1 MTLARVVPGVP
12 ERPALPDL
20 QAVHSASAG
29 AAAAETEPPGQPK
42 ELWDGSPPRGRMP
55 RRSFPLDT
63 TEWIRQSDMSL
74 TSPRRDQ
81 RRRLLVAWTRSQDTS
96 GDERPDPRP
105 ATDYTSAADPA
116 RQPGLAALVPTGA
129 WRFAL
134 LVIALLVPGAA
145 ATTFGAWETV
155 VGRPPVRP
163 EGRFAATLGVIA
175 RCCDWQTA
183 ASLPA
188 WIAHASLFLAAGFA
202 TAVRSIRRHRRDDYV
217 GRYRA
222 WGWLAALFVLASLAA
237 AMPLGPLVN
246 AALGDATGIRPGP
259 AGAGWWVGLSTALLL
274 IVSAWAILPLRERG
288 ATLTWTLAL
297 AMAWGVAAAGTWLT
311 ANGTS
316 VWEHQVLATRAAW
329 WLGCTFALVAMVAA
343 ARSVIRD
350 VRGLVPPRATVVR
363 RRTKTERPAAVK
375 GAGGDDAGRSRQ
387 QEDHRDNDDAVAAP
401 HDDADDAATAEQP
414 DFTEVPTAS
423 DDEEEPDM
431 RHLSKA
437 EKKRLRKL
445 RRQRAAA

>member
-1 MTLARVVPGVP
+1 
-12 ERPALPDL
+12 
-20 QAVHSASAG
+20 
-29 AAAAETEPPGQPK
+29 
-42 ELWDGSPPRGRMP
+42 MP
-55 RRSFPLDT
+55 RRPLPLDT
-63 TEWIRQSDMSL
+63 TEWIRQPDMSL

-105 ATDYTSAADPA
+105 ATDYTAAADPA

-155 VGRPPVRP
+155 VGRSPVRP

-259 AGAGWWVGLSTALLL
+259 AGAGWWVGLSTATLLL
-274 IVSAWAILPLRERG
+274 VSAWAILPLRERG

-297 AMAWGVAAAGTWLT
+297 AVAWGVAAAGEWLT
-311 ANGTS
+311 ASGTS

-329 WLGCTFALVAMVAA
+329 WLGCTCGLVAMVAA

-350 VRGLVPPRATVVR
+350 VRGLVPPRVTVAR
-363 RRTKTERPAAVK
+363 RRPKAERLAAAK
-375 GAGGDDAGRSRQ
+375 EAAGDGAGRSRRE
-387 QEDHRDNDDAVAAP
+387 EDRRDDAAGDAAP
-401 HDDADDAATAEQP
+401 HDDADDTAAVEQP

-423 DDEEEPDM
+423 DDEEPDM